1 MNITFMVVTVFLF
14 FFGLIFLGKLIISG
28 YVTYLL
34 SVKFGDEYI
43 TSQMKRDTYII
54 WHCGWLSSDW
64 HCFFSFNNFKQ
75 YYKYLCNSNWWYNIS
90 AVLLL
95 SVHLCH
101 LSSIFIL
108 GRWQSSICWE
118 LLHYSC
124 IDCGFSHSKLYYVL
138 LFRVQKIRI
147 KQAKKILFGFYFN
160 YYNCTVLFPIFIC
173 KFWKLYGFAISHR
186 TVD

>member
-1 MNITFMVVTVFLF
+1 MF
-14 FFGLIFLGKLIISG
+14 
-28 YVTYLL
+28 TYLL

-43 TSQMKRDTYII
+43 TSQMKRDTYIFGI
-54 WHCGWLSSDW
+54 VADLAAIGIVSLVLIILS
-64 HCFFSFNNFKQ
+64 NTT
-75 YYKYLCNSNWWYNIS
+75 NISVIEIDGITFS

-124 IDCGFSHSKLYYVL
+124 LDCGFSHSKLYYVL

-160 YYNCTVLFPIFIC
+160 YYNRTVLFPIFIC
-173 KFWKLYGFAISHR
+173 KFWKLISHR

>member
-43 TSQMKRDTYII
+43 TSQMKRDTYIFGI
-54 WHCGWLSSDW
+54 VADLAAIGIVSSVLIILS
-64 HCFFSFNNFKQ
+64 NTT
-75 YYKYLCNSNWWYNIS
+75 NIS
-90 AVLLL
+90 VIQIL

-101 LSSIFIL
+101 LSWIFIL

-124 IDCGFSHSKLYYVL
+124 LDCGFSHSKLYYVL

-160 YYNCTVLFPIFIC
+160 YYNRTVLFSIFIC
-173 KFWKLYGFAISHR
+173 KFCNPSGFAISHR